1 MIRVLLHGFRSEL
14 VRLDRLPVLLVHY
27 RLTVLILVVIC
38 AASALHEYVILKA
51 ADLVDLQRVVFDLS
65 LIVIHVDHFIATIFD
80 GVILLVVIVWHH
92 VLEILVRIC
101 VHILFFSLIRISVE
115 LLLAFKRFFRYFIS
129 VDFVVV
135 SQRYH
140 LHTPLFIV
148 FESND

>member
-1 MIRVLLHGFRSEL
+1 MICVLLHGFRSEL

-80 GVILLVVIVWHH
+80 GVVLFVVIVWHH

-101 VHILFFSLIRISVE
+101 VHILFFSIIKVLLE
-115 LLLAFKRFFRYFIS
+115 LYIDSLVAF
-129 VDFVVV
+129 
-135 SQRYH
+135 
-140 LHTPLFIV
+140 
-148 FESND
+148 

>member
-27 RLTVLILVVIC
+27 RLTILILVVIC

-51 ADLVDLQRVVFDLS
+51 ADLIHLQRVVFDLS
-65 LIVIHVDHFIATIFD
+65 LIIVHVDHFIATIFD
-80 GVILLVVIVWHH
+80 GVVLFVVIVWHH

-101 VHILFFSLIRISVE
+101 VHILFFSLIRVSVE
-115 LLLAFKRFFRYFIS
+115 LLVAFKRFSGYILL
-129 VDFVVV
+129 VV

-140 LHTPLFIV
+140 LHTHSYLKGL
-148 FESND
+148 

>member
-1 MIRVLLHGFRSEL
+1 MICVLLHGFRSEL

-80 GVILLVVIVWHH
+80 GVVLFVVIVWHH

-101 VHILFFSLIRISVE
+101 VHILFFSLIRVSVE

-129 VDFVVV
+129 VG
-135 SQRYH
+135 
-140 LHTPLFIV
+140 LWLFLSDITYTLL
-148 FESND
+148 SL